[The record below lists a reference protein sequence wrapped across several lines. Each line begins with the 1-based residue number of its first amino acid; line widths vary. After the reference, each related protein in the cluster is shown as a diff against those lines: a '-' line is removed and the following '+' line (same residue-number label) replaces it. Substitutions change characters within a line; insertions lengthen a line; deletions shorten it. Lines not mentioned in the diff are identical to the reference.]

1 MKIELDTRDPLSDL
15 DLQILALLLPPAQ
28 EPAVRAQVAPPAQGQ
43 TAPEPAAPEPDPEPE
58 KAPEKEPEKEP
69 ERVFE
74 DEMNRV
80 IAEATDLVSQGKS
93 SEIRKALAKIGIERV
108 SAIESLEQLDAFEQA
123 LGPWL

>member
-15 DLQILALLLPPAQ
+15 DLRILALLLPPAQ
-28 EPAVRAQVAPPAQGQ
+28 EPAARARVAPPAQGQ
-43 TAPEPAAPEPDPEPE
+43 TAPEPDPEPESKPE
-58 KAPEKEPEKEP
+58 KAPEKAPEKEP

-80 IAEATDLVSQGKS
+80 IAKATDLVSQGKS